1 MTNCIFCKL
10 VDGSIP
16 TKIVYQ
22 DEDIFVFN
30 DINPKAEVH
39 LLIIPKRH
47 IESMLQLT
55 DADEKLMGKMM
66 ITANKLA
73 LLHGLN
79 KGYKTQINTG
89 LGGGQE
95 VFHLHIHVFGN
106 RSE

>member
-1 MTNCIFCKL
+1 MSDCLFCKL
-10 VDGSIP
+10 ANGTIP
-16 TKIVYQ
+16 TKVVYQ

-47 IESMLQLT
+47 IISMLELQDSDQALI
-55 DADEKLMGKMM
+55 GKMM

-73 LLHGLN
+73 VEHGLN

-89 LGGGQE
+89 VNGGQE
-95 VFHLHIHVFGN
+95 VFHLHIHIVGN
-106 RSE
+106 R